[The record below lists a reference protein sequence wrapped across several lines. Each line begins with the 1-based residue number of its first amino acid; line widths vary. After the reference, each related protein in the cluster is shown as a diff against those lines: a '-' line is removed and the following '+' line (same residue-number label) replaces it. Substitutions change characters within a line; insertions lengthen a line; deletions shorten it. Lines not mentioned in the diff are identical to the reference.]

1 MITGDALGRLLKNVG
16 LATRMAGFSIGKAHE
31 PRVLRFSF
39 DCLTSCRVGIA
50 HHRRLVRS
58 AYIGTIPTV
67 ELRRCCRA
75 SSVPVQHRIRQSI
88 TATSTLTLKE

>member
-39 DCLTSCRVGIA
+39 DGYFDCLTSCSGRSIAKCQAPVLSERVIE
-50 HHRRLVRS
+50 RS
-58 AYIGTIPTV
+58 
-67 ELRRCCRA
+67 
-75 SSVPVQHRIRQSI
+75 
-88 TATSTLTLKE
+88 